1 MNKLYPIHTL
11 FTECHDCYK
20 CLRQCP
26 VKAIKIDNGHAS
38 IMSEKCVACG
48 RCVRV
53 CPSHAKYVRQDIDK
67 VKFLFRSKAVY
78 VSLAPSYLTYFAN
91 TYSAKQL
98 IYALKKLGFTGVSET
113 ALGAQEVSKA
123 ITKRLSQEDSGLFIS
138 TACPSTVDYIRL
150 YLPQY
155 AQYLTSLASPA
166 LTHAK
171 MIKEHFGDQVGVVFV
186 GPCIA
191 KKNESDHHSELI
203 DVSLTF
209 DELQSWLEENKL
221 NDPLLPE
228 DSEGFLLGKSKD
240 GAIYPV
246 EGGMT
251 ATLQH
256 LLPHKKIQYHT
267 VVGLVHLKEALEG
280 LQPKKLSDV
289 LFIESLACRGG
300 CVNGPGAKRSSSI
313 LESTYQLWKST
324 SFENEIQTEAQTEVI
339 MEYRS
344 RPIVEEVIEPA
355 RIKEA
360 LARVGKNGI
369 EDELNCGGCG
379 YNTCRAF
386 AKALVLKN
394 AEISMCLSFMRMTA
408 HKKSNALLRSIPCGV
423 VIADKNLEIIESN
436 TFFSTMFGKEVELA
450 ADVNPTLAGA
460 HIEKILPCA
469 DLFKAALRSGGDIK
483 KEHYP
488 IGDRLFDL
496 TIFTVEPKQTVGAIV
511 VDVTKSEI
519 RRDQIA
525 RMAREVISRNVLAV
539 QEIACRLGEHMA
551 DTEVILS
558 SIAEGYSSDDSDENK
573 N

>member
-26 VKAIKIDNGHAS
+26 VKAIRIDNGHAS

-53 CPSHAKYVRQDIDK
+53 CPSHAKYVRQDVDK
-67 VKFLFRSKAVY
+67 VKLLLKNKPVY
-78 VSLAPSYLTYFAN
+78 VSLAPSYFSYFYN
-91 TYSAKQL
+91 TLNPKQL

-113 ALGAQEVSKA
+113 ALGAQEVSKSIA
-123 ITKRLSQEDSGLFIS
+123 KKLQTEKQGLFIS

-155 AQYLTSLASPA
+155 ARYLTSFASPA
-166 LTHAK
+166 LTHAR
-171 MIKEHFGDQVGVVFV
+171 MIKEQYGEDVAVVFV

-191 KKNESDHHSELI
+191 KKNESDAHHDLI
-203 DVSLTF
+203 DISLTF
-209 DELQSWLEENKL
+209 DELYEWLGENKL
-221 NDPLLPE
+221 IDPLLPE
-228 DSEGFLLGKSKD
+228 DNEGFLIDKSKD

-246 EGGMT
+246 EGGMSS
-251 ATLQH
+251 TLQH
-256 LLPHKKIQYHT
+256 LLPQQKIQYHT
-267 VVGLVHLKEALEG
+267 VVGLMHLKETLDG
-280 LQPKKLSDV
+280 LQPQKLSDV

-300 CVNGPGAKRSSSI
+300 CVNGPGAKRTNSI
-313 LESTYQLWKST
+313 LESTYRLWK
-324 SFENEIQTEAQTEVI
+324 NTEFDKNPDKTVQTEVAI
-339 MEYRS
+339 EYRS
-344 RPIVEEVIEPA
+344 SPVVEESIEPA
-355 RIKEA
+355 KIKEA
-360 LARVGKNGI
+360 LASVGKHGI

-386 AKALVLKN
+386 ARALVSKN
-394 AEISMCLSFMRMTA
+394 AEISMCLSFMRLTA
-408 HKKSNALLRSIPCGV
+408 NKKSNALLRSIPCGV
-423 VIADKNLEIIESN
+423 VIADKNLEVIESN
-436 TFFSTMFGKEVELA
+436 TFFTSMFGVDVEQA
-450 ADVNPTLAGA
+450 ASVNPTLVGA

-488 IGDRLFDL
+488 IGERLFDL
-496 TIFTVEPKQTVGAIV
+496 TIFTVEPQQTVGAIV
-511 VDVTKSEI
+511 VDVTNTEI

-525 RMAREVISRNVLAV
+525 RMAKEVISRNVLAV

-558 SIAEGYSSDDSDENK
+558 SIAEGYSVDDSDENK
-573 N
+573 K